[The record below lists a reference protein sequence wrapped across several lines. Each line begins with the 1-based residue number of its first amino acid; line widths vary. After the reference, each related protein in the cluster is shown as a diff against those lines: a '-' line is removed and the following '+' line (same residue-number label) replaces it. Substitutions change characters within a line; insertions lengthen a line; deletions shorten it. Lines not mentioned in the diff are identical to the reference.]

1 MEFDS
6 MATRTV
12 HQQASTVYRPTF
24 AQKVRDTIMAF
35 RSPQARAG
43 LMFVLP
49 SMIILGVFV
58 FYPILQSFLLSVQK
72 WRFGS
77 SDITWVGVD
86 NYARLLSDPRVVGA
100 FRNTLRYTVI
110 TVPVTLLIALVLA
123 LVLNERI
130 PGRGLL
136 RAAFFLPVIA
146 SFAIVAIIW
155 RFLLNPDIGQLAYW
169 STQLG
174 IPVQNWLRD
183 ARYAMTAII
192 VVSIWKSVG
201 FNMVILLAGLQGI
214 PATYYEAAKVD
225 GANRLQ
231 RFLYITMPMLRP
243 TWIFVLITSIIA
255 AFQVFDQAWVMTPR
269 GGPLFSTETM
279 VTYIYYQGIEL
290 IDISYAASIGVVLFV
305 VVFVLTLI
313 QLRVLRFRE
322 LD

>member
-1 MEFDS
+1 LPGQVRP
-6 MATRTV
+6 A
-12 HQQASTVYRPTF
+12 YRGSL
-24 AQKVRDTIMAF
+24 AQRLRDIRDEF

-43 LMFVLP
+43 VMFVLP
-49 SMIILGVFV
+49 SMIILGIFV
-58 FYPILQSFLLSVQK
+58 FWPILQSFLLSLQA

-77 SDITWVGVD
+77 DEVTWVGLE
-86 NYARLLSDPRVVGA
+86 NYTRLFGDARVLGA
-100 FRNTLRYTVI
+100 FRNTLYYTAV
-110 TVPVTLLIALVLA
+110 TVPVTLLIALLVALA
-123 LVLNERI
+123 LNERV

-136 RAAFFLPVIA
+136 RGAFFLPVIA

-192 VVSIWKSVG
+192 AVSIWKSVG

-214 PATYYEAAKVD
+214 PNTYYEAAKVD

-231 RFLYITMPMLRP
+231 RFWYITMPLLRP

-290 IDISYAASIGVVLFV
+290 IDISYASTIGVVLFV
-305 VVFVLTLI
+305 VVFVLTLV